1 MNVASFVFDIESIVG
16 AFDIDA
22 NNIVDIVADIAVEH
36 IVVDDLH
43 TVADVD
49 AVQLYF
55 LAAVVVDDLVV
66 VLHYCLYKDDNVHVQ
81 PDVVADED
89 DHDLGCMLN
98 VTICTSKISEP
109 KFDNRRLAIQLQ
121 GNATQKPNPCRAL
134 SRYKQ
139 LVKVKR
145 QP

>member
-1 MNVASFVFDIESIVG
+1 MNVASFVFDIESIVD

-55 LAAVVVDDLVV
+55 LAAVVVDDLAV
-66 VLHYCLYKDDNVHVQ
+66 VLHYCLNKDDNVHEQ
-81 PDVVADED
+81 LHAAADEG

-98 VTICTSKISEP
+98 TTINTR
-109 KFDNRRLAIQLQ
+109 KFL
-121 GNATQKPNPCRAL
+121 
-134 SRYKQ
+134 
-139 LVKVKR
+139 
-145 QP
+145 

>member
-1 MNVASFVFDIESIVG
+1 MNVASFVSDIESIVG

-55 LAAVVVDDLVV
+55 LAAAVVDDLVV

-98 VTICTSKISEP
+98 VKISTSEIFGP
-109 KFDNRRLAIQLQ
+109 
-121 GNATQKPNPCRAL
+121 
-134 SRYKQ
+134 
-139 LVKVKR
+139 LVKI
-145 QP
+145 

>member
-1 MNVASFVFDIESIVG
+1 MNVASFVSDIESIVG

-55 LAAVVVDDLVV
+55 LAAVVDDLVV

-81 PDVVADED
+81 LDAVADED

-98 VTICTSKISEP
+98 VTICNSKNFEP
-109 KFDNRRLAIQLQ
+109 
-121 GNATQKPNPCRAL
+121 
-134 SRYKQ
+134 
-139 LVKVKR
+139 LVKI
-145 QP
+145 